1 MRCST
6 TITRLQAAA
15 GCVART
21 APRILTAATASIGV
35 ACLILTTACYTY
47 DVKAPTDVVTGQRI
61 EVVVNNI
68 GRVAVAADLGEDVA
82 KIDGDF
88 VSLTDSVLKVRVT
101 ELTFVN
107 ESTSDY
113 PGSVISIPRLG
124 VVSVSTKQFSRSKTT
139 IVAVGLTALVVALIA
154 TIGIGG
160 LGGSSGSKD
169 SNGGGAVQ

>member
-1 MRCST
+1 MSSST
-6 TITRLQAAA
+6 IVNRLHAAA
-15 GCVART
+15 GCVAQR
-21 APRILTAATASIGV
+21 APRILTAATASLGV
-35 ACLILTTACYTY
+35 ACLIMTTACYTY
-47 DVKAPTDVVTGQRI
+47 EVKAPTDIVAGQRI

-68 GRVAVAADLGEDVA
+68 GRVAVTADLGEDVA

-88 VSLTDSVLKVRVT
+88 VSLTDSVLKIRVT
-101 ELTFVN
+101 EMSFLN
-107 ESTSDY
+107 ESTSEY

-160 LGGSSGSKD
+160 IGGSSGSKD
-169 SNGGGAVQ
+169 SNGGTVVQ